1 MSAEETQASFWD
13 HLDILRSVIL
23 KIFTVWSVL
32 SIVAFFFKAEVFDF
46 LLAPKEADFILYH
59 LLGNLCNRLGLE
71 SPSTVAV
78 QLINTGLAQ
87 QFMIHIKTAM
97 CVGLVFATPYALY
110 QLFGFIAPAL
120 YTKERRY
127 TSRVVVCGYLM
138 FLLGIALSYLI
149 IFPLTVQFLGS
160 YQVSAEVVN
169 LISLESYMSTLIM
182 MCLCMGVVCELPVVT
197 WLLAKLGIVNPGML
211 SAYRRHAI
219 VVILVVAAIITPT
232 SDVFTLLIVSVP
244 IWLLYEIS
252 IMIVRRAMP
261 STASP

>member
-1 MSAEETQASFWD
+1 MTAEETQGSFWD

-23 KIFTVWSVL
+23 KIFAVWGIL
-32 SIVAFFFKAEVFDF
+32 SIVAFFFKDEVFGF
-46 LLAPKEADFILYH
+46 LLAPKEGGFILYEV
-59 LLGNLCNRLGLE
+59 LGDVCRHFGFE
-71 SPSTVAV
+71 SPSTVDV

-120 YTKERRY
+120 YTQERRY
-127 TSRVVVCGYLM
+127 TSRVVVSGYLM
-138 FLLGIALSYLI
+138 FLLGIALSYLV
-149 IFPLTVQFLGS
+149 IFPLTFQFLGS

-169 LISLESYMSTLIM
+169 LISLESYMGTLIM
-182 MCLCMGVVCELPVVT
+182 MCLCMGIVCELPVVT

-211 SAYRRHAI
+211 SSYRRHAV
-219 VVILVVAAIITPT
+219 VVILIVAAIITPT
-232 SDVFTLLIVSVP
+232 SDVFTLLVVSLP

-252 IMIVRRAMP
+252 ILLTQRITP
-261 STASP
+261 SHP